1 MACGWL
7 SEYTSFLDAR
17 PGEHGPHAVL
27 AQPLDPTT
35 FYGLRGKHSSETLLG
50 SCKGEWV
57 FMGEEPRLFV
67 VRTDQTA
74 SDLHGKKKK
83 KALTMAVDFRHV
95 CTRSRLNKARA
106 SSMACRICPW
116 PRVISRLPAL
126 QLPEFDGVNRCGGH
140 Y

>member
-83 KALTMAVDFRHV
+83 SLDHGGGFSACLHALEADQSESELHGMPNLPMATSYFE
-95 CTRSRLNKARA
+95 T
-106 SSMACRICPW
+106 SSTAT
-116 PRVISRLPAL
+116 PRV
-126 QLPEFDGVNRCGGH
+126 
-140 Y
+140 